1 MNMYTYIQVLYGLSG
16 VSRDD
21 TSRDSLLYVD
31 LSTSTTTGTL
41 STCTS
46 PTTPL
51 QEPTR
56 YSLAFPFGLG
66 SILPCRSR
74 SKYGQ
79 LKNTTTCST
88 DHRS

>member
-16 VSRDD
+16 VSRDI
-21 TSRDSLLYVD
+21 SRDSLLYVD

-56 YSLAFPFGLG
+56 HSLALPFGLG

-79 LKNTTTCST
+79 L
-88 DHRS
+88 